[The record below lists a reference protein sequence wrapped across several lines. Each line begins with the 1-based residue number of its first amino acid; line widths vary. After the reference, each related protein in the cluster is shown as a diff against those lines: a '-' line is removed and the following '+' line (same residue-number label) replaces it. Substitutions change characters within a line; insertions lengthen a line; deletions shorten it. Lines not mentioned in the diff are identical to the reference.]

1 MSSEFV
7 YLRAFTPEELIFDEE
22 ETKEILT
29 FIFPSRASLIQPL
42 VINDKIRE
50 FAQGLLVEAVDA
62 SYALG
67 FVAIIFRFAYFQPG
81 LSAFKFL
88 AKFIAKASSQWFKHA
103 KATDLATVKIY
114 DRVRDQLQRAFD
126 SDFVN
131 RYINNI
137 TKKENT
143 SAAFVDYASAFNKNN
158 NRIWT

>member
-1 MSSEFV
+1 MSAEYV
-7 YLRAFTPEELIFDEE
+7 YLRTFEKDELIFDEE

-42 VINDKIRE
+42 VINDKLRE

-67 FVAIIFRFAYFQPG
+67 FVAIIFQFAAFKPG

-88 AKFIAKASSQWFKHA
+88 AKFIAKASGLWFKHA
-103 KATDLATVKIY
+103 KVTDLATVKIY
-114 DRVRDQLQRAFD
+114 DRVRDRLQEAFD
-126 SDFVN
+126 TEFVT
-131 RYINNI
+131 RYVNNI
-137 TKKENT
+137 TKNENT
-143 SAAFVDYASAFNKNN
+143 SAAFVDYASIFCKNN